1 MKLVR
6 IVAAI
11 AFAVG
16 CSGATYVY
24 LDAQIQT
31 AR

>member
-1 MKLVR
+1 MKLARVF
-6 IVAAI
+6 IAI
-11 AFAVG
+11 AFALG

-24 LDAQIQT
+24 LDGQIQT